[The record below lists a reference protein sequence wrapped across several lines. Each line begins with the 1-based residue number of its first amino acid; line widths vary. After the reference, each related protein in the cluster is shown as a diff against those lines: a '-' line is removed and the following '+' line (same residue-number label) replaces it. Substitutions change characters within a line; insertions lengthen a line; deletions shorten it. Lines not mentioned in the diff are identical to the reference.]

1 MILLFPL
8 SCLRMFSKSQKQ
20 WRLTLVVVVGGG
32 GSVVPSLVPFLHIQ
46 QNGAVE
52 HGFLTGLL

>member
-1 MILLFPL
+1 METQ
-8 SCLRMFSKSQKQ
+8 SKVDVV
-20 WRLTLVVVVGGG
+20 VVVVGGG
-32 GSVVPSLVPFLHIQ
+32 LVGWSPLVPLLHIQ